1 MSTKKRH
8 DLFCHLP
15 LTFFDIY
22 VFIWKNRINFA
33 EFFQKLSVLHIKY
46 ITDTGRFPQEE
57 REEYK
62 VIRHYFHISALT
74 AAILL
79 LVPSGGCNRQSRNE
93 AITDSDSVATAPA
106 EYYHADND
114 IAMTVRSLVDALSIG
129 ERLDSANYDFK
140 GVLTDGQGRPLY
152 TDITGT
158 PGIWEVDVTSPTSA
172 VIRNTNI
179 GDLLPWDLEHYLVQT
194 LNLDESDMIPPSPE
208 VPADADIHRV
218 EYDFGS
224 GYLRIETR
232 KVIADGMEGA
242 LMNITTAKKPDGAES
257 RAISRPV

>member
-1 MSTKKRH
+1 M
-8 DLFCHLP
+8 
-15 LTFFDIY
+15 
-22 VFIWKNRINFA
+22 
-33 EFFQKLSVLHIKY
+33 
-46 ITDTGRFPQEE
+46 
-57 REEYK
+57 
-62 VIRHYFHISALT
+62 IRHYFHISALT
-74 AAILL
+74 LAILMLAHVLGCSRSNRKAAI
-79 LVPSGGCNRQSRNE
+79 
-93 AITDSDSVATAPA
+93 ADSDTVATAPA

-129 ERLDSANYDFK
+129 ERLDSVNYDFK

-172 VIRNTNI
+172 VIRN
-179 GDLLPWDLEHYLVQT
+179 
-194 LNLDESDMIPPSPE
+194 LDESDMIPPSPQ
-208 VPADADIHRV
+208 VHADADIHRV

-242 LMNITTAKKPDGAES
+242 LMNITTAKKPDGAEN

>member
-1 MSTKKRH
+1 MLAHVLGCSRS
-8 DLFCHLP
+8 
-15 LTFFDIY
+15 
-22 VFIWKNRINFA
+22 NR
-33 EFFQKLSVLHIKY
+33 K
-46 ITDTGRFPQEE
+46 
-57 REEYK
+57 
-62 VIRHYFHISALT
+62 
-74 AAILL
+74 AAI
-79 LVPSGGCNRQSRNE
+79 
-93 AITDSDSVATAPA
+93 ADSDTVATAPA

-129 ERLDSANYDFK
+129 ERLDSVNYDFK

-194 LNLDESDMIPPSPE
+194 LNLDESDMIPPSPQ
-208 VPADADIHRV
+208 VHADADIHRV
-218 EYDFGS
+218 EFDFGS

-242 LMNITTAKKPDGAES
+242 LMNITTAKKPDGAEN

>member
-1 MSTKKRH
+1 M
-8 DLFCHLP
+8 
-15 LTFFDIY
+15 
-22 VFIWKNRINFA
+22 
-33 EFFQKLSVLHIKY
+33 
-46 ITDTGRFPQEE
+46 
-57 REEYK
+57 
-62 VIRHYFHISALT
+62 IRHYFHIGALT
-74 AAILL
+74 VAILILAHVSGCSRQNRNAAI
-79 LVPSGGCNRQSRNE
+79 
-93 AITDSDSVATAPA
+93 ADSDSIATAPA

-129 ERLDSANYDFK
+129 ERLDSVNYDFK

-152 TDITGT
+152 TDISGI

-242 LMNITTAKKPDGAES
+242 LMNITTAKKPDGAEN

>member
-1 MSTKKRH
+1 M
-8 DLFCHLP
+8 
-15 LTFFDIY
+15 
-22 VFIWKNRINFA
+22 
-33 EFFQKLSVLHIKY
+33 
-46 ITDTGRFPQEE
+46 
-57 REEYK
+57 
-62 VIRHYFHISALT
+62 IRHYFHISALT
-74 AAILL
+74 LAILMLAHVLGCSRSNRNAAI
-79 LVPSGGCNRQSRNE
+79 
-93 AITDSDSVATAPA
+93 ADSDTVATAPA

-129 ERLDSANYDFK
+129 ERLDSVNYDFK

-194 LNLDESDMIPPSPE
+194 LNLDESDMIPPSPQ
-208 VPADADIHRV
+208 VHADADIHRV

>member
-1 MSTKKRH
+1 M
-8 DLFCHLP
+8 
-15 LTFFDIY
+15 
-22 VFIWKNRINFA
+22 
-33 EFFQKLSVLHIKY
+33 
-46 ITDTGRFPQEE
+46 
-57 REEYK
+57 
-62 VIRHYFHISALT
+62 IRHYFHISALT
-74 AAILL
+74 VAILL
-79 LVPSGGCNRQSRNE
+79 MAHVAGCSRPNGN
-93 AITDSDSVATAPA
+93 ASIADSDSIATATA

-129 ERLDSANYDFK
+129 ERLDSVNYDFK

-224 GYLRIETR
+224 GFIRIETR

-242 LMNITTAKKPDGAES
+242 LMNITTAKKPDGAEN

>member
-1 MSTKKRH
+1 M
-8 DLFCHLP
+8 
-15 LTFFDIY
+15 
-22 VFIWKNRINFA
+22 
-33 EFFQKLSVLHIKY
+33 
-46 ITDTGRFPQEE
+46 
-57 REEYK
+57 
-62 VIRHYFHISALT
+62 IRHYFHISALT
-74 AAILL
+74 VAILL
-79 LVPSGGCNRQSRNE
+79 MAHVAGCSRPNGN
-93 AITDSDSVATAPA
+93 ASIADSDSIATATA

-129 ERLDSANYDFK
+129 ERLDSVNYDFK

-194 LNLDESDMIPPSPE
+194 LNLDESDMISPSPE

>member
-1 MSTKKRH
+1 M
-8 DLFCHLP
+8 
-15 LTFFDIY
+15 
-22 VFIWKNRINFA
+22 
-33 EFFQKLSVLHIKY
+33 
-46 ITDTGRFPQEE
+46 
-57 REEYK
+57 
-62 VIRHYFHISALT
+62 IRHYFHISALT
-74 AAILL
+74 VAILIL
-79 LVPSGGCNRQSRNE
+79 AHVSGCSRQNRNASI
-93 AITDSDSVATAPA
+93 ADSDSIATAPA

-129 ERLDSANYDFK
+129 ERLDSVNYDFK

-152 TDITGT
+152 TDISGI

-242 LMNITTAKKPDGAES
+242 LMNITTAKKPDGAEN

>member
-1 MSTKKRH
+1 MLAHVLGCSRS
-8 DLFCHLP
+8 
-15 LTFFDIY
+15 
-22 VFIWKNRINFA
+22 NR
-33 EFFQKLSVLHIKY
+33 K
-46 ITDTGRFPQEE
+46 
-57 REEYK
+57 
-62 VIRHYFHISALT
+62 
-74 AAILL
+74 AAI
-79 LVPSGGCNRQSRNE
+79 
-93 AITDSDSVATAPA
+93 ADSDTVATAPA

-129 ERLDSANYDFK
+129 ERLDSVNYDFK

-208 VPADADIHRV
+208 VPSDADIHRV

-224 GYLRIETR
+224 GFLRIETR

-242 LMNITTAKKPDGAES
+242 LMNITTAKKPDGAEN
-257 RAISRPV
+257 RAIPRPV